1 MIIIDQ
7 DIIVIVAVLEKIQ
20 RYQNQYKDK
29 EKGKERDKDKDRD
42 KEKDKDRDKHKWKEM
57 SVKVD
62 LNRKL
67 NKIILGEGIENI
79 TDNLFSLIFSFLIFQ
94 SRTLIMYF

>member
-20 RYQNQYKDK
+20 RYQNQYKD
-29 EKGKERDKDKDRD
+29 
-42 KEKDKDRDKHKWKEM
+42 KDKDRDKHKWKEM

>member
-29 EKGKERDKDKDRD
+29 EKGKEKDKDKDRD
-42 KEKDKDRDKHKWKEM
+42 KEKDKDRWKEM

-67 NKIILGEGIENI
+67 NIIILGEGIENI